1 MSAGTTRDAPPG
13 DEKAALAG
21 GDLETKQDIR
31 DTIQQAEQLK
41 WKHSL
46 ELAIDALIEA
56 QSGDLGLI
64 ERNLVEAA
72 TEMLKVA
79 SEIRR
84 RLRQ

>member
-21 GDLETKQDIR
+21 GDLETEQDIR
-31 DTIQQAEQLK
+31 NATQQAEKLK
-41 WKHSL
+41 SKRAL
-46 ELAIDALIEA
+46 ELAIDAVIEA
-56 QSGDLGLI
+56 KSGDLGLI
-64 ERNLVEAA
+64 ERNLAA
-72 TEMLKVA
+72 TEMFGVA